1 MPHPITSQPYR
12 FEDPCNIYVLTDG
25 DWALLIDCGDS
36 DVCSVIGEL
45 GVRQIDRALFAYY
58 HRDQCFGAA
67 DFAAT
72 GAGPMAFQARRVLQD
87 SLRRV
92 QLPVVAPEFKAIRN
106 AECPW
111 HGRTTGKIRE
121 PGPIGRV

>member
-1 MPHPITSQPYR
+1 MLHPITSLLCRYG
-12 FEDPCNIYVLTDG
+12 DTCKVYVLTDG
-25 DWALLIDCGDS
+25 AWALLIDYGDS

-72 GAGPMAFQARRVLQD
+72 GACPMAFQARRVLQD

-106 AECPW
+106 AECPG